1 MNSKNFLL
9 FISLFTFQFVFSQN
23 KDVVI
28 EKHELFFENDASNL
42 NEDDILLLKKWFS
55 SDEKYEITKIIIEA
69 HCDSKGSIDYNLI
82 LSQKRADFVMSHIPE
97 SLHKNRV
104 SVAHGKSKPKY
115 SNREEHKNR
124 RVDIEIHKK
133 IIIIPEKIEINTIEK
148 QTVLETKSEIK
159 VIEKAEKIL
168 KAEVGETI
176 SFDDIQFHPGTPTPL
191 SSSIPTMEALANIL
205 LENETLE
212 IEIQGH
218 ICCVSADSDNISTKR
233 ALTVYN
239 FLIES
244 GVNKSRLKY
253 KGYGRTRPKTEERT
267 PQEAQMNRR
276 VEIKVLKK

>member
-1 MNSKNFLL
+1 MNFKLSLLL
-9 FISLFTFQFVFSQN
+9 FSLFTFQFVFSQN

-28 EKHELFFENDASNL
+28 ETHGLFFENDASNL
-42 NEDDILLLKKWFS
+42 NEDDVSLLKKWFL
-55 SDEKYEITKIIIEA
+55 SDDKYEITKIIIEA
-69 HCDSKGSIDYNLI
+69 HCDSKGSIDYNLV
-82 LSQKRADFVMSHIPE
+82 LSKKRADFVMSHISE
-97 SLHKNRV
+97 SLHTKTV
-104 SVAHGKSKPKY
+104 SFSHGKNKPKY
-115 SNREEHKNR
+115 KDEEEHKNR

-133 IIIIPEKIEINTIEK
+133 AVKVIKEVEVIIIEK
-148 QTVLETKSEIK
+148 QPIKETQTETK

-218 ICCVSADSDNISTKR
+218 ICCVSRDTDNISTKR

-244 GVNKSRLKY
+244 GINKSRLKY
-253 KGYGRTRPKTEERT
+253 KGFGRSRPKTEERT